1 MNEDAT
7 DLEPLVLVADNDT
20 GVRDLLCEVLRRH
33 GMQTVVAGDGEE
45 ALKRLAVGPVDLLV
59 CDLDMPLMG
68 GEEVIRR
75 LGDFASPPPVLV
87 VSGYIDSLIER
98 DLTSQD
104 VVRGVFRK
112 PFDVFAFAAEAAN
125 LAGCAR
131 SAEAGEAS

>member
-1 MNEDAT
+1 MNEDVREA
-7 DLEPLVLVADNDT
+7 EPLVLVADNDT

-45 ALKRLAVGPVDLLV
+45 ALKRLAVGSVDLLV
-59 CDLDMPLMG
+59 CDLDMPVMG

-75 LGDFASPPPVLV
+75 LSDFASPPPVLV

-98 DLTSQD
+98 DLAAHE

-112 PFDVFAFAAEAAN
+112 PFDVFAFAAEAAE
-125 LAGCAR
+125 LAGCPR